1 MSEMKDFKPYVV
13 KALYEWILDNGMTPL
28 IIVNTGF
35 PGVRIPEG
43 LLGDP
48 GDTRNKVLLNIAPS
62 ATAGLAFDIKACE
75 IRFFAR
81 FSGASYGVCI
91 PVRCIESI
99 YAKETGEGNVFKMNY
114 DAAVSAPPPAPA
126 PSKNHLRV
134 VK

>member
-35 PGVRIPEG
+35 PGVKIPES
-43 LLGDP
+43 LLGEP
-48 GDTRNKVLLNIAPS
+48 GDLSHKVLLNIAPS
-62 ATAGLAFDIKACE
+62 ATAGLVFDIKACE

-81 FSGASYGVCI
+81 FSGTSYSVCI

-114 DAAVSAPPPAPA
+114 HAAVSAPPPAPT
-126 PSKNHLRV
+126 PSKSHLRV